1 MDMKQLTL
9 LVSAMLIALLFACTP
24 SVPKNAEEVA
34 RMPRVYP
41 DNTAAVLPPNIA
53 PLNFRVLDEC
63 DEVVVRIHSN
73 KTKEEI
79 VVSGPDLDINVDD
92 WHSLLGK
99 AKGGNLLTDVYI
111 NKGDKWQHLSTIVN
125 PVAMEPCDEFLTYRL
140 IEPSY
145 VDYEG
150 MTINQRNITNFDE
163 RIIYSNRMQGEGDNG
178 QCINCH
184 VAQDYNRQG
193 HSQFHI
199 RQYNGGTMYIDGNGA
214 EKVNLKTDSILS
226 AGVYPAWHPKKDLIA
241 YSVNETGQVFHT
253 RDIQKIEVLDYAS
266 DLILYDKAANKVYD
280 IDKRKDEFE
289 TFPAWN
295 PTGDKL
301 YYASAHYVFQG
312 NDVDAELN
320 VNYKSLKY
328 NIYSRDFDAK
338 NMKFGE
344 RRLVL
349 DAASLGKSAAF
360 PRISPDGRYV
370 LVALSDFGQF
380 HIWHKSSDLYVIDLK
395 TGELRNLVDANS
407 PESESYHNWSSNGRW
422 IVFVSRRE
430 DGNYTRLYMSY
441 FDKNGKAHKPVLL
454 PQKSP
459 DYYKQLFKSYNVPEW
474 MVREVKIGIARMT
487 NAVEKSAKPAEYAG
501 SALASPETYQQ
512 GGKHVTQDKDNL
524 YE

>member
-1 MDMKQLTL
+1 M
-9 LVSAMLIALLFACTP
+9 AACND
-24 SVPKNAEEVA
+24 SE
-34 RMPRVYP
+34 
-41 DNTAAVLPPNIA
+41 
-53 PLNFRVLDEC
+53 
-63 DEVVVRIHSN
+63 
-73 KTKEEI
+73 
-79 VVSGPDLDINVDD
+79 
-92 WHSLLGK
+92 
-99 AKGGNLLTDVYI
+99 
-111 NKGDKWQHLSTIVN
+111 
-125 PVAMEPCDEFLTYRL
+125 TYA
-140 IEPSY
+140 
-145 VDYEG
+145 D
-150 MTINQRNITNFDE
+150 QRNLSGGKPL
-163 RIIYSNRMQGEGDNG
+163 RPG
-178 QCINCH
+178 
-184 VAQDYNRQG
+184 G
-193 HSQFHI
+193 HRRYKVS
-199 RQYNGGTMYIDGNGA
+199 
-214 EKVNLKTDSILS
+214 EK
-226 AGVYPAWHPKKDLIA
+226 PM
-241 YSVNETGQVFHT
+241 
-253 RDIQKIEVLDYAS
+253 
-266 DLILYDKAANKVYD
+266 YDKAANKVYD

-344 RRLVL
+344 RKLVL

-395 TGELRNLVDANS
+395 TGELRNLVNANS
-407 PESESYHNWSSNGRW
+407 QESESYHNWSSNGRW
-422 IVFVSRRE
+422 IVFASRRE

-474 MVREVKIGIARMT
+474 MVREVKIGVARMT

-501 SALASPETYQQ
+501 SALASPETYLQ
-512 GGKHVTQDKDNL
+512 GGKRVTQDKDNL